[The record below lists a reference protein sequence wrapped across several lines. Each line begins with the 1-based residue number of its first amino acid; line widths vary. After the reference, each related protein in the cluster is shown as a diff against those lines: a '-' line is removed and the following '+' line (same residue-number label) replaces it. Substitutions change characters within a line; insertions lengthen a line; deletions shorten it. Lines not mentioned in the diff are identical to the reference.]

1 MWLTCRPK
9 KMWNNFQFK
18 CSIAISVFSVSQ
30 LITGWSD
37 WWWSDD
43 VNTIYMSSLDIG
55 LKLGFLQFFSCV
67 GVCLF
72 TSFRNISIQY
82 KVYGISI
89 FRDQWKLC
97 KSSLPFYYFESQIN
111 LVATNNDSKCL
122 ASICKYGQYIC
133 FTFLQFHVDFP
144 ILS

>member
-1 MWLTCRPK
+1 MFHRHLSILSQSAYHWLIWLMMIR
-9 KMWNNFQFK
+9 WY
-18 CSIAISVFSVSQ
+18 
-30 LITGWSD
+30 
-37 WWWSDD
+37 
-43 VNTIYMSSLDIG
+43 TIYMSSLDIG

-97 KSSLPFYYFESQIN
+97 KSPLPFYYFESQIN

-122 ASICKYGQYIC
+122 ASICKNGQYIC